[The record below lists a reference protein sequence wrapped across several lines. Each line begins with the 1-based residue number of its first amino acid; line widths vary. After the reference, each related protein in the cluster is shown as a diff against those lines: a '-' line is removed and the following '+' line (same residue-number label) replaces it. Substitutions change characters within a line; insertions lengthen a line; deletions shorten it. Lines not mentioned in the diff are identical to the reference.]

1 LTALARGRILPS
13 APSCRF
19 VATRCSHERA
29 KNQTEACPPTSRQA
43 LDIADALDDQIQ
55 FAEGLALTIMGVILM
70 VLIIA
75 ALIA

>member
-1 LTALARGRILPS
+1 MSEPKTKLKL
-13 APSCRF
+13 
-19 VATRCSHERA
+19 V
-29 KNQTEACPPTSRQA
+29 PPTSRQA

-55 FAEGLALTIMGVILM
+55 FAEGLALAIMGVILM